1 MPTSNPTSTPTS
13 SQIAAVAERSMGRYG
28 RGADSVLQHLIAC
41 QQAFSFV
48 PAETLDQLVQAIDV
62 TRAQLVAAVDFYAF
76 LHLTPRGAYDI
87 LFSDNITDRMLGNRR
102 LLQQLCGLLGVEP
115 DQPRADGRVTVGL
128 TSCTGMCDQAPALL
142 VNGYAVTR
150 LDADRIRHIAALV
163 DTRVPLP
170 HWPQEFF
177 AVSNNVHRPGLLLAE
192 LEVRDAG
199 LNALFERGGGA
210 VLAEIERAGLRG
222 RGGAGF
228 TTALKWRFCREADNP
243 DKVIVCNADE
253 GEPGTFKDR
262 VLLTS
267 YADLVVE
274 GMTLCAGI
282 TKARNGFIYLRG
294 EYRYLVEHLEAVLQR
309 RREQGLLGQG
319 LLVKGGRGHNGFAF
333 DIQIH
338 LGAGAYICGEES
350 ALIES
355 LEGKRGVT
363 RKRPPFPV
371 TEGYLDRPTVV
382 NNVETFLAAARIA
395 EHGGYWFRSEGT
407 DQSAGSKILSV
418 SGDCARA
425 GVYEVPFGTNVAE
438 VLADCGAVQT
448 QAVQVSGAAGA
459 TLGVDEFQRVLAFE
473 DLPTAGSFMV
483 FDRSRDMLD
492 MVRNF
497 ADFFVHESCGF
508 CTPCRV
514 GGKLLRDLVEKVAA
528 GRGSRHDLEEM
539 RHIADVMR
547 RASHCGLGH
556 TAPNHVLNTLDK
568 FPDIYSSR
576 LVSAEYSP
584 AFDLDAALSEARAMT
599 GRDDVGAHLADAQT
613 TAVDA

>member
-1 MPTSNPTSTPTS
+1 MSRATASAAIAATPS
-13 SQIAAVAERSMGRYG
+13 PQPSPEQIAQVVERSLARLGR
-28 RGADSVLQHLIAC
+28 RPDLVLQHLIAL
-41 QQAFSFV
+41 QQKFSFI
-48 PAETLDQLVQAIDV
+48 PEEGIARLVGAVDV
-62 TRAQLVAAVDFYAF
+62 TRAQVLAAVDFYAF
-76 LHLTPRGAYDI
+76 LHLTPRGGYDI
-87 LFSDNITDRMLGNRR
+87 LFSDNITDRMLGNQR
-102 LLQQLCGLLGVEP
+102 LLQQLCDQLGADLGE
-115 DQPRADGRVTVGL
+115 PRADGRVTVDY

-142 VNGYAVTR
+142 VNGFAITR
-150 LDADRIRHIAALV
+150 LDEARIRRIAALV
-163 DTRVPLP
+163 DTRVPLQ

-177 AVSNNVHRPGLLLAE
+177 AVSNNVHRPGLLLQDIEAT
-192 LEVRDAG
+192 DAG
-199 LNALFERGGGA
+199 LAELLDRGPDPT
-210 VLAEIERAGLRG
+210 LAEIERAGLRG

-228 TTALKWRFCREADNP
+228 TTALKWRFCREAENP
-243 DKVIVCNADE
+243 NKVVVCNADE

-262 VLLTS
+262 VLLSS
-267 YADLVVE
+267 YADLVFE

-282 TKARNGFIYLRG
+282 IRAKEGFLYLRG

-309 RREQGLLGQG
+309 RREQGLLGTSI
-319 LLVKGGRGHNGFAF
+319 GGQAGFDF
-333 DIQIH
+333 DIRIH

-371 TEGYLDRPTVV
+371 TEGYMDRPTVV

-418 SGDCARA
+418 SGDCARP
-425 GVYEVPFGTNVAE
+425 GIYEVPFGTSVAE
-438 VLADCGAVQT
+438 VLEDCGAEDT

-459 TLGVDEFQRVLAFE
+459 TLSADEFHRVLAFE

-514 GGKLLRDLVEKVAA
+514 GGSLLRDLVDKVAI
-528 GRGSRHDLEEM
+528 GRASRYDLDEM
-539 RHIADVMR
+539 RHIAAVMR

-568 FPDIYSSR
+568 FPAIYESLPAKR
-576 LVSAEYSP
+576 DYTP
-584 AFDLDAALSEARAMT
+584 AFDLDASLAEARRVT
-599 GRDDVGAHLADAQT
+599 GRDDAGAHIAAE
-613 TAVDA
+613 V

>member
-1 MPTSNPTSTPTS
+1 MPSAAASPAVPMLEPTPE
-13 SQIAAVAERSMGRYG
+13 QIGQVVDRSLARLGR
-28 RGADSVLQHLIAC
+28 RPDLVLQHLIAL
-41 QQAFSFV
+41 QQRFSYV
-48 PAETLDQLVQAIDV
+48 PEAGIERLVEAVDV
-62 TRAQLVAAVDFYAF
+62 TRAQLLAAVDFYAF
-76 LHLTPRGAYDI
+76 LHLEPRGAYDI
-87 LFSDNITDRMLGNRR
+87 LFSDNITDRMLGNQR
-102 LLQQLCGLLGVEP
+102 LLQRLCDLLGA
-115 DQPRADGRVTVGL
+115 DLGAPRADGRVIIEY

-142 VNGYAVTR
+142 VNGFAVTR
-150 LDADRIRHIAALV
+150 LDEDRIRRIAALI
-163 DTRVPLP
+163 DTRVPLA

-177 AVSNNVHRPGLLLAE
+177 AVSNNVHRPGLLLLD
-192 LEVRDAG
+192 LEARDAG
-199 LNALFERGGGA
+199 LGALLARGPDP

-228 TTALKWRFCREADNP
+228 TTALKWRFCREAENP
-243 DKVIVCNADE
+243 DKVVVCNADE

-262 VLLTS
+262 VLLSS
-267 YADLVVE
+267 YADLVIE

-282 TKARNGFIYLRG
+282 VGASEGFIYLRG
-294 EYRYLVEHLEAVLQR
+294 EYRYLIEHLEAVLQR
-309 RREQGLLGQG
+309 RREQGLLGRSI
-319 LLVKGGRGHNGFAF
+319 GGRAGFDF
-333 DIQIH
+333 DIHIH

-371 TEGYLDRPTVV
+371 TEGYMDRPTVV
-382 NNVETFLAAARIA
+382 NNVETFLAASRIA

-418 SGDCARA
+418 SGDCTRP
-425 GVYEVPFGTNVAE
+425 GIYEVPFGTPVAE
-438 VLADCGAVQT
+438 VLADCGAEDT

-459 TLGVDEFQRVLAFE
+459 TLGVGELDRVIAFE

-483 FDRSRDMLD
+483 FDRSRDMLE

-514 GGKLLRDLVEKVAA
+514 GGALLRDLVEKVAI
-528 GRGSRHDLEEM
+528 GRASRHDLQEM
-539 RHIADVMR
+539 RHIAGVMR

-568 FPDIYSSR
+568 FPGIYERR
-576 LVSAEYSP
+576 LASCDYTP
-584 AFDLDAALSEARAMT
+584 AFDLDAALAEARRLT
-599 GRDDVGAHLADAQT
+599 GRDDAGAHIPADG
-613 TAVDA
+613 